1 MNSKSPSIPRNDCFL
16 IYANGVTP
24 HGVNEVRVLVSGS
37 YAIAGCPITKAPG
50 SNLIEKV
57 SMFTNAQKAQAF
69 VTSVKNEAEGYW
81 AIEHNTVG
89 SLVVVPAGHLIIVCG
104 APESG
109 SFFKPSS
116 LAISR

>member
-1 MNSKSPSIPRNDCFL
+1 
-16 IYANGVTP
+16 
-24 HGVNEVRVLVSGS
+24 
-37 YAIAGCPITKAPG
+37 
-50 SNLIEKV
+50 
-57 SMFTNAQKAQAF
+57 